1 MVGQLFSISGFQTS
15 CGITHETHATELKPL
30 VEGEIRQTHDRWID
44 SFMQITPRGGGLLFL
59 AQLKSPS
66 SGLPEK

>member
-15 CGITHETHATELKPL
+15 FGITYETHTTELKPL

-44 SFMQITPRGGGLLFL
+44 PFMETTPKGGGLFL

>member
-15 CGITHETHATELKPL
+15 CGITYETHATELKPL

-44 SFMQITPRGGGLLFL
+44 LFMQIAPKGGLFL
-59 AQLKSPS
+59 AQLKSPP